1 MSYNGVKIKICGIQD
16 PRTGY
21 DAAMAGADAIGL
33 VFARSRRQVSPEQA
47 REICRA
53 LPPLVTTV
61 GVFVDT
67 PIEEVRDIANF
78 CGLNLVQ
85 LHGQE
90 SSGYCRELGLRC
102 IKAVPARDRL
112 TLEQANSYPV
122 SAVLVDTYLQ
132 GESGGTGKIF
142 DWKLLEGVKL
152 DLPFILAGGLHP
164 GNVGRAVALLK
175 PYGVD
180 VSSGVEVNGQKDITL
195 IKTFINRA
203 REV

>member
-47 REICRA
+47 REICQA

-67 PIEEVRDIANF
+67 PIEEVRDIADF

-132 GESGGTGKIF
+132 GESGGTGKTF

>member
-47 REICRA
+47 REICQA

-67 PIEEVRDIANF
+67 PIEEVRDIADF

-112 TLEQANSYPV
+112 TLEQANAYPV

-132 GESGGTGKIF
+132 GESGGTGKTF

>member
-47 REICRA
+47 REICQA

-132 GESGGTGKIF
+132 GESGGTGKTF